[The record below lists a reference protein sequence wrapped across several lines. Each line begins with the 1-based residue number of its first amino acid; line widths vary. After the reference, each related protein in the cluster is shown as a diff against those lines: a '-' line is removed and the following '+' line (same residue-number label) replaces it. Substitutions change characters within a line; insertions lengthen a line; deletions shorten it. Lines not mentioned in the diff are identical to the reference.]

1 MTIIGLQAL
10 ASLGGHGARRFLGV
24 ECQYASKR
32 SRSHRG
38 NDPGRP
44 RAKDY
49 GTVASPTPKRVRHL
63 RCLQSFESGDVQC
76 RDGRVTYFVIMM
88 TMATRNPRLPDLTAF
103 SRHVHQSTS

>member
-63 RCLQSFESGDVQC
+63 RCLQSFESGDVQLQ
-76 RDGRVTYFVIMM
+76 D
-88 TMATRNPRLPDLTAF
+88 PF
-103 SRHVHQSTS
+103 SSQGCQDTHWGWVSIAGP